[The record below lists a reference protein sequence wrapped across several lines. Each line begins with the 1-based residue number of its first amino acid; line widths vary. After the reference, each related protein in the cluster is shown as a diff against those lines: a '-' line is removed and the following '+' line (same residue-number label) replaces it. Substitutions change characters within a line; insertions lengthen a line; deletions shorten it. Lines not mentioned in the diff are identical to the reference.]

1 MAQYEMNL
9 RDYWL
14 IIRRR
19 RLIIFG
25 TTILTMAASFWLAQQ
40 RTPQYQATA
49 AVKFE
54 QSTSVSGLLIEVL
67 SYSNAD

>member
-9 RDYWL
+9 RDYWF

-19 RLIIFG
+19 RTVIVLSA
-25 TTILTMAASFWLAQQ
+25 ILVAAFSLWFALQKQ
-40 RTPQYQATA
+40 PIYQTTA

-54 QSTSVSGLLIEVL
+54 PSSALTGLLVEVL
-67 SYSNAD
+67 